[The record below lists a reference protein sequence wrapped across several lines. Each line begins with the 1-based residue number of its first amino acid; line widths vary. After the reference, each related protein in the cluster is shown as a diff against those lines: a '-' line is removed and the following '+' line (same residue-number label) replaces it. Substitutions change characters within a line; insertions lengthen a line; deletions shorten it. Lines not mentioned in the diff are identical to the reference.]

1 MIWWARSSRDC
12 AGRGRTPGRDESP
25 TVSRGLS
32 VKWHRDIAPPVI
44 LVVILALGWYF
55 VAKVGGLGSFVLPS
69 PVDVARA
76 AWETRGL
83 LLDAVGTTMLATVIG
98 LALALV
104 AGVGLAALVDFWPLA
119 RRALYPL
126 LVVSQTIQILA
137 IAPILVIWFGF
148 GMAPTVSIV
157 VLFCFFPLTISTAD
171 GLSSS
176 DPELIALL
184 RAMGAKRRQIWKMVR
199 VPSALPS
206 FFTGLRMAV
215 TYSVVAATIGEWV
228 GGSPGLGLYL
238 LRSKNSLATDQV
250 FAAMFV
256 TSLLSVA
263 LFLLVRAIER
273 TALPWYYSSQREE
286 QWEGQGIY

>member
-1 MIWWARSSRDC
+1 LLIVM
-12 AGRGRTPGRDESP
+12 
-25 TVSRGLS
+25 
-32 VKWHRDIAPPVI
+32 
-44 LVVILALGWYF
+44 LALGWYF
-55 VAKVGGLGSFVLPS
+55 VTRVGGLGSFVLPS
-69 PVDVARA
+69 PVDVAQA
-76 AWETRGL
+76 AWDTRGL
-83 LLDAVGTTMLATVIG
+83 LLNAVGTTMAATAIG
-98 LALALV
+98 LALALLF
-104 AGVGLAALVDFWPLA
+104 GVGLAALVDFWPLA

-148 GMAPTVSIV
+148 GMTPTVSIV

-171 GLSSS
+171 GLASS

-184 RAMGAKRRQIWKMVR
+184 RGMGAGRRQIWRMVR
-199 VPSALPS
+199 LPSALPS
-206 FFTGLRMAV
+206 FFTGLRLAV

-238 LRSKNSLATDQV
+238 LRSKNALATDQV
-250 FAAMFV
+250 FAAMII

-263 LFLLVRAIER
+263 LFVLVRGVER
-273 TALPWYYSSQREE
+273 LALPWYYSSQRKE

>member
-1 MIWWARSSRDC
+1 MKWRRD
-12 AGRGRTPGRDESP
+12 
-25 TVSRGLS
+25 V
-32 VKWHRDIAPPVI
+32 APPVV
-44 LVVILALGWYF
+44 LVAVLVLAWYF
-55 VAKVGGLGSFVLPS
+55 VAKLGGLGSFVLPS

-76 AWETRGL
+76 AWETRDL
-83 LLDAVGTTMLATVIG
+83 LLRAVGTTLLATIIG
-98 LALALV
+98 LVLALV
-104 AGVGLAALVDFWPLA
+104 AGIGLAALVDFSSLA

-148 GMAPTVSIV
+148 GMTPTVSIV
-157 VLFCFFPLTISTAD
+157 VLFCFFPLAISTAD
-171 GLSSS
+171 GLASA

-184 RAMGAKRRQIWKMVR
+184 RAMGAGRTQIWRMVR

-238 LRSKNSLATDQV
+238 LRSKNALATDQV
-250 FAAMFV
+250 FAAMFI
-256 TSLLSVA
+256 TSLLSVG
-263 LFLLVRAIER
+263 LFLLVRGIER
-273 TALPWYYSSQREE
+273 MALPWYYSSQREE

>member
-1 MIWWARSSRDC
+1 
-12 AGRGRTPGRDESP
+12 
-25 TVSRGLS
+25 VSGLS
-32 VKWHRDIAPPVI
+32 
-44 LVVILALGWYF
+44 
-55 VAKVGGLGSFVLPS
+55 SFVLPS
-69 PVDVARA
+69 PLDVIRA
-76 AWETRGL
+76 GWETRDL
-83 LLDAVGTTMLATVIG
+83 LLNAIGTTLLATAMG
-98 LALALV
+98 LVLALV
-104 AGVGLAALVDFWPLA
+104 TGIGLAALVDFWPLA

-148 GMAPTVSIV
+148 GLAPTISIV

-171 GLSSS
+171 GLASAN
-176 DPELIALL
+176 PELIALL
-184 RAMGAKRRQIWKMVR
+184 RAMGATRKQIWRMVR
-199 VPSALPS
+199 LPSALPS

-228 GGSPGLGLYL
+228 GGAPGLGLYL
-238 LRSKNSLATDQV
+238 LRSKNALATDQV

-263 LFLLVRAIER
+263 LFMLVYGIER
-273 TALPWYYSSQREE
+273 LALPWYYSAQRKE